1 MSDGNR
7 PHIVKKLGREEEKD
21 GEAKVTM
28 YLCECLDGRNLNTFI
43 G

>member
-7 PHIVKKLGREEEKD
+7 FYIVKKFGREEEKD
-21 GEAKVTM
+21 GEVKVIM
-28 YLCECLDGRNLNTFI
+28 YLCECLDGRNLNIFI